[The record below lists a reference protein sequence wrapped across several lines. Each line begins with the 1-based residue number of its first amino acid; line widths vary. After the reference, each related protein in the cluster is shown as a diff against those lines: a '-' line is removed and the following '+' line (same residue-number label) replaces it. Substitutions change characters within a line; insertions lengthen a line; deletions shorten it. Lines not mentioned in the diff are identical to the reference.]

1 MATMNQLNSSTIAW
15 RRMLISTYNHL
26 SLLPVSLRSFFALE
40 KFFSRTRRHVSSN
53 PYKLSLCDEK
63 KDKFEKEKYA
73 IRDGSVHIY
82 ISSSRGFRDSTF
94 RVDTNLPVSLVSLA
108 PPKLAIKL
116 HPRTRDSKKPRSL
129 HVPFEFS
136 NRRGEKFKYKIES
149 DTWYL
154 FSIFST

>member
-1 MATMNQLNSSTIAW
+1 MLGVETKNGHDESIKQLDNRVTTNANFNLQSPQSPSSFA
-15 RRMLISTYNHL
+15 
-26 SLLPVSLRSFFALE
+26 SFFL
-40 KFFSRTRRHVSSN
+40 SSN

-116 HPRTRDSKKPRSL
+116 HPRTRGSKKPRSL
-129 HVPFEFS
+129 RVPFEFS

-149 DTWYL
+149 DT
-154 FSIFST
+154 